1 MRVSRTLNL
10 YRGLVAGVVGVLACI
25 GTGPALA
32 ATSPDTLV
40 VGKAA
45 DPQTLDPAVTI
56 DNNDWTVVFPAYQ
69 RLMQYRQEKGRGSTE
84 VEGDLARSWKVSD
97 HSQWDIGYAH
107 LFISSHI
114 PFSQLNG
121 SSGDYISG
129 QFKGDADILGIQ
141 YIYKF

>member
-97 HSQWDIGYAH
+97 DNLVWTFVLKDDQRFAD
-107 LFISSHI
+107 
-114 PFSQLNG
+114 G
-121 SSGDYISG
+121 SPVDARAVELSFERLLD
-129 QFKGDADILGIQ
+129 KGAGPS
-141 YIYKF
+141 